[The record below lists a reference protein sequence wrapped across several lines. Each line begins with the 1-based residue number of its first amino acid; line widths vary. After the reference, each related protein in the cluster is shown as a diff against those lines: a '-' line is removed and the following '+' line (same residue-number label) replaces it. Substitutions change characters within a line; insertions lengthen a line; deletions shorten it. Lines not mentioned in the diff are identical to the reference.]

1 MESFLRSEV
10 DDQDPSWEKRVAKKY
25 YDKLFKE
32 FALVDL
38 KYFKEGRIAMRWR
51 NENEV
56 FRGKGE

>member
-1 MESFLRSEV
+1 MDRFLRSEE
-10 DDQDPSWEKRVAKKY
+10 DDQDLSWEKRVAKKY

-38 KYFKEGRIAMRWR
+38 KYYKESRIAMRWR